1 MTICP
6 CCGFKSDAK
15 LTAGCAAC
23 GARPVGEAL
32 PKPEHELPSYGRA
45 LVLSVTGTLFVL
57 VFLTQTFAALSQFSA
72 RGAKSNL
79 ALLSM
84 IPFDG
89 WSWLAAGE
97 TAAWRLKWAVIPLT
111 IFVLWFSR
119 KLYRSISNSPDRFCG
134 LRYARRGL
142 FASAAVPVVILVLI
156 GVTVPERLR
165 ARQLGIEAGLNAQ
178 AYRIDRALDEYR
190 EKFGSLPDN
199 MSDLSRLPDEDRTLA
214 AAVSN
219 LDPSTYRPSAELAAV
234 PKQKPQTLRGAAI
247 RNASI
252 SGADEAITERLS
264 FTNYELPLPGPDK
277 QLGTEDDLIL
287 RDGVVYKA
295 SETPRYSGSTSLI
308 KNSKR

>member
-6 CCGFKSDAK
+6 CCGFKSDAE
-15 LTAGCAAC
+15 LSAGCGAC

-32 PKPEHELPSYGRA
+32 PKPEHELPSYGRS
-45 LVLSVTGTLFVL
+45 LVLSVTGIFFVL
-57 VFLTQTFAALSQFSA
+57 VFLTQTFSALSEFSA

-84 IPFDG
+84 IPFDLS
-89 WSWLAAGE
+89 SWLAAGE

-119 KLYRSISNSPDRFCG
+119 RLYRSVSNSPDRFCG

-142 FASAAVPVVILVLI
+142 FASAAVPLVILILI

-165 ARQLGIEAGLNAQ
+165 ARRLGIEAGLNAQ

-190 EKFGSLPDN
+190 EKFGSLPDS
-199 MSDLSRLPDEDRTLA
+199 MSDLSRLPDADNTLA
-214 AAVSN
+214 AALQN
-219 LDPSTYRPSAELAAV
+219 LDVSGYRPSADLAAV

-252 SGADEAITERLS
+252 GSADDAITERLS
-264 FTNYELPLPGPDK
+264 FTNYDLLLPGADK
-277 QLGTEDDLIL
+277 ILGTEDDLIL
-287 RDGVVYKA
+287 RDGVVHKA
-295 SETPRYSGSTSLI
+295 SEATRRLGSTTSI
-308 KNSKR
+308 KTPKR